1 MSDRDFFAA
10 VAMHALVLG
19 SETYRNSPVAAKER
33 AFLIADQMV
42 RGQQLKTEG
51 ADGQQGTGGAAGER
65 GTAAG
70 GG

>member
-42 RGQQLKTEG
+42 RGQKAEPEQPKPEG
-51 ADGQQGTGGAAGER
+51 Q
-65 GTAAG
+65 
-70 GG
+70 